1 MITEYRETYEKGCF
15 LGFAV
20 EEMLA
25 TETSQFQKIDL
36 FRSSSHGV
44 VMALDGLIQL
54 TERDEYVYHE
64 MISHVPL
71 LVHPDPQHVLIIGGG
86 DGGTA
91 REVSKHPE
99 VKHVDMCEI
108 DGKVV
113 ELCKKHFP
121 STAIGMENQKVQVT
135 VGDGIE
141 WVKKAPNN
149 SYDVVIIDSSD
160 PVGPGVGLFN
170 ATFYRE
176 VLRILKPSGVVVA
189 QGESPLYQVSAV
201 RNLRKAMREVFPIT
215 STYLASIPTYPS
227 GLWSF
232 AFASK
237 GIEPFEVDHV
247 RAKQIT
253 QTCKY
258 YNEAIHRASFA
269 LPTHL
274 IEELSE

>member
-1 MITEYRETYEKGCF
+1 MTEYRETYEDGCF

-20 EEMLA
+20 EEKLA
-25 TETSQFQKIDL
+25 SEQSQYQKIEL
-36 FRSSSHGV
+36 FRSTSHGV
-44 VMALDGLIQL
+44 VLALDGLIQL

-64 MISHVPL
+64 MITHVPL
-71 LVHPDPQHVLIIGGG
+71 LVHPDAQKVLIIGGG

-91 REVSKHPE
+91 RETAKHEE
-99 VKHVDMCEI
+99 VQHIDMCEI
-108 DGKVV
+108 DGRVV

-121 STAIGMENQKVQVT
+121 STAVGMANPKVHVT

-141 WVKKAPNN
+141 WVKKSANN
-149 SYDVVIIDSSD
+149 TYDVVIIDSSD

-170 ATFYRE
+170 SAFYGE

-189 QGESPLYQVSAV
+189 QGESPLYQVNAV

-215 STYLASIPTYPS
+215 ATYLASIPTYPS

-237 GIEPFEVDHV
+237 GIEPSEIDHV
-247 RAKQIT
+247 RAKAIT

-258 YNEAIHRASFA
+258 YNEAVHRAAFA

-274 IEELSE
+274 IEELS

>member
-1 MITEYRETYEKGCF
+1 MTSEYRETYEGGCF

-20 EEMLA
+20 EEFLA
-25 TETSQFQKIDL
+25 TDQSKFQKIEL
-36 FRSSSHGV
+36 FRSTSHGV
-44 VMALDGLIQL
+44 VLALDGLIQL

-91 REVSKHPE
+91 REAARHDCVSR
-99 VKHVDMCEI
+99 VDMCEI
-108 DGKVV
+108 DGTVV

-121 STAIGMENQKVQVT
+121 TTSIGMAQPKVHVT
-135 VGDGIE
+135 IGDGIE
-141 WVKKAPNN
+141 WVKNVKDG

-170 ATFYRE
+170 AAFYGQ
-176 VLRILKPSGVVVA
+176 VKRILKANGVVVA
-189 QGESPLYQVSAV
+189 QGESPLYQAAAV
-201 RNLRKAMREVFPIT
+201 RNLRQAMREVFPVT
-215 STYLASIPTYPS
+215 ATYLASIPTYPS

-232 AFASK
+232 AYASN
-237 GIEPFEVDHV
+237 GIEPFEIDHV
-247 RAKQIT
+247 RAKEIAMHS
-253 QTCKY
+253 KY
-258 YNEAIHRASFA
+258 YNEGIHRAAFA

-274 IEELSE
+274 QKELEG